1 MAVIDFSHATITAK
15 TGKVWES
22 DLGLTKTPADDS
34 WFNTGSYSV
43 NQISVKKK
51 EYNYMGTVGKSGTK
65 IVLGGSGLHPE
76 LVSWEIGGIS
86 YNGGDTYSFTIEVE
100 LP

>member
-15 TGKVWES
+15 TSYTWES
-22 DLGLTKTPADDS
+22 NLGLTRTPADDG
-34 WFNTGSYSV
+34 WIATGSYSV

-51 EYNYMGTVGKSGTK
+51 EFNYMGTVGKTGTK

-86 YNGGDTYSFTIEVE
+86 YNSGDTYSFTIEVE